1 MNDIWEDLEKLTT
14 EGGVLYVANVIRT
27 LADAIKKFYDTYDKQ
42 PPETDGPITEVTP
55 GEDPEDPE
63 EFETATLFND
73 GIWIYK
79 VDKEAET
86 AQVIGTVESTYPSLD
101 FKNFVDI
108 IPMYIRYDKTPE
120 KDGVEAVEHVYF
132 RVLEWHD
139 DGSKFGKIVRSVVA
153 PWVEKMYFS
162 NASHPLTFEATSLQA
177 ETIYKRMFFSFP
189 GLKTLQF
196 EGTSILNCNS
206 PLIID
211 FRGLEKVEGEGFSS
225 ITGKIDESMILINM
239 TFDTEY
245 EMVDFGSGSDDDPP
259 KVDWQRV
266 DKPFDLKKIGK
277 IVIIDNGGDRHLP
290 TLQNKKLFKVD
301 DAANVEV
308 YASSI
313 YDSFYTD
320 GKQNRDVVDNVF
332 FGDFGAST
340 LPKLKFY

>member
-86 AQVIGTVESTYPSLD
+86 AQVVGTVHATYPSAD
-101 FKNFVDI
+101 FKNFVDV

-120 KDGVEAVEHVYF
+120 KDGVDAVEHVYF
-132 RVLEWHD
+132 RVLEWYD
-139 DGSKFGKIVRSVVA
+139 DGSGKFDPIVRSIVA

-162 NASHPLTFEATSLQA
+162 NGSRALTFTANSLQS

-196 EGTSILNCNS
+196 EGTSALVCNT

-239 TFDTEY
+239 FFTA
-245 EMVDFGSGSDDDPP
+245 DDAPL
-259 KVDWQRV
+259 
-266 DKPFDLKKIGK
+266 DLKKIGK
-277 IVIIDNGGDRHLP
+277 IVIVEVGDRYSP
-290 TLQNKKLFKVD
+290 EFDNKKIFKVD
-301 DAANVEV
+301 DVANVEV
-308 YASSI
+308 YASSV

-320 GKQNRDVVDNVF
+320 GKQDRDIVDNVF
-332 FGDFGAST
+332 FGDEGAST